1 MFLRIKIIGLFSF
14 LLLNTFLQASVLG
27 QNPDAQ
33 SSSEPDK
40 SEAELIHFG
49 DLIDV
54 DIVGS
59 VEFDW
64 RGTITPEGFL
74 QGLDY
79 IEEPVYALCRSE
91 EAVAEDIAKGY
102 SKLLR
107 DPKVKVKIL
116 DRSNRPTTVIYGAVK
131 TEQRF
136 QIKRPIYLNELIVF
150 AGGFTEKA
158 SGTIQI
164 FRPAN
169 LSCKAKK
176 IQNDASTTLESSKE
190 IFVPASQPGGS
201 NNIDIKISELL
212 KGEKNANPQIF
223 SGDIITVLA
232 ADPIYV
238 IGGVNSPKQIATRA
252 EITLSRAIASAG
264 GLAKD
269 ADAKTVTIFRR
280 NGKDTKIIEADYGKI
295 DSGQAEDIVLQAF
308 DVVEVAV
315 KGRGKSK
322 YPPVVRVSD
331 ADGRNGANLPLR
343 IID

>member
-1 MFLRIKIIGLFSF
+1 MFVRIKNSSLVSFF
-14 LLLNTFLQASVLG
+14 LLSIFLQSSVTG
-27 QNPDAQ
+27 QT
-33 SSSEPDK
+33 SSTEITPEPEK
-40 SEAELIHFG
+40 SETELIHFG

-64 RGTITPEGFL
+64 RGTINPEGFL

-79 IEEPVYALCRSE
+79 IEEPVYALCKTE
-91 EAVAEDIAKGY
+91 EAVAEAVAKGY

-107 DPKVKVKIL
+107 NPIVKVRVL
-116 DRSNRPTTVIYGAVK
+116 DRSSRPAAIIYGAVK
-131 TEQRF
+131 NEQRF
-136 QIKRPIYLNELIVF
+136 QIKRSVYLNELIISS
-150 AGGFTEKA
+150 GGITEKA

-164 FRPAN
+164 FRPAALN
-169 LSCKAKK
+169 CSDKK
-176 IQNDASTTLESSKE
+176 IEKNDAAETIDSRKR
-190 IFVPASQPGGS
+190 FVQTSQTEGASYI
-201 NNIDIKISELL
+201 NVKISDLL
-212 KGEKNANPQIF
+212 KGEKDSNPEIF

-238 IGGVNSPKQIATRA
+238 IGGVAVPKQIASRS
-252 EITLSRAIASAG
+252 EMTLSRAIASAG

-269 ADAKTVTIFRR
+269 ADSGTVTVFRR
-280 NGKDTKIIEADYGKI
+280 SGKETKVIEANYEKI
-295 DSGQAEDIVLQAF
+295 DAGQAEDIVLQAF

-322 YPPVVRVSD
+322 FAPIVKVNETEGKN
-331 ADGRNGANLPLR
+331 ADNLPLR

>member
-1 MFLRIKIIGLFSF
+1 VFLRIKIIGLFSF
-14 LLLNTFLQASVLG
+14 FLLNIFLQSSILG
-27 QNPDAQ
+27 QTSAVEAP
-33 SSSEPDK
+33 SEPDK
-40 SEAELIHFG
+40 SAADLIHFG

-74 QGLDY
+74 SGLDY

-91 EAVAEDIAKGY
+91 EAVAEEIAKGY

-131 TEQRF
+131 TEQKF

-169 LSCKAKK
+169 LSCNVKK
-176 IQNDASTTLESSKE
+176 NENDASTTSEDSKKM
-190 IFVPASQPGGS
+190 FVPASQPGGA

-212 KGEKNANPQIF
+212 KGEKSANPQIL

-238 IGGVNSPKQIATRA
+238 IGGVNAPKQIASRSET
-252 EITLSRAIASAG
+252 TLTRAIAGAG

-280 NGKDTKIIEADYGKI
+280 NGRDTKIIEADYEKI
-295 DSGQAEDIVLQAF
+295 DSGQVDDIILLPF

-322 YPPVVRVSD
+322 YPPVVRVNN
-331 ADGRNGANLPLR
+331 ADGKNSANLPLR